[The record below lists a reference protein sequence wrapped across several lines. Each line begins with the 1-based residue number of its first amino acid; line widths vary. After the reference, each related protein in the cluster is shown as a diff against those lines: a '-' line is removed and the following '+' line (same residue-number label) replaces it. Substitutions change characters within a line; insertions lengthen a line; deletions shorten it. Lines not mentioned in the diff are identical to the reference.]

1 MRRIALLCLILVV
14 VLPAFAQS
22 AAKKKAAPA
31 PAPPA
36 AQAKKKVAP
45 VPAAQAKKKAAPVP
59 AAQAKQGPPAA
70 AAKKTAAAPK
80 AQRTRVAKK
89 TAKPKD
95 TQKDV
100 PKASPA
106 LLAAYA
112 AMPVADRR
120 ALQSDLVWTGDY
132 NGIVSDEFGERSVA
146 AVKAYQVRTGVAE
159 TGLLSSEQRAAL
171 AAAAKAKQEASGWR
185 VVDDAVT
192 GARLAVPIKHAPQM
206 SAVDSGTRWS
216 SSRGEV
222 QVETF
227 RVAAPGTTLAGVFE
241 RQKKDPANRQVEY
254 SVMRENF
261 FVLSGQQGLK
271 RFYVRGQIK
280 DNEVR
285 GFSLMYDQAM
295 MGIMDPVAVAMSSR
309 FEAFPSAP
317 AGPPPR
323 RKVEYATGIVVDGLG
338 HAVTDRQVTE
348 GCQVITLAGLG
359 NAERVGEADDV
370 ALLRVYGARDLKP
383 VAMADGGASA
393 ANVTLVGI
401 ADPQAQSGNG
411 ATSTAAARVGSAAG
425 GLRPLEPAPA
435 PGFSGAAALD
445 AQGRLVGM
453 ALLRTAVVAGP
464 AGAAA
469 PAQFLPVED
478 IKAFLAGRSV
488 APAASG
494 ATSAEA
500 AKASLVR
507 VICVR
512 K

>member
-1 MRRIALLCLILVV
+1 
-14 VLPAFAQS
+14 
-22 AAKKKAAPA
+22 
-31 PAPPA
+31 
-36 AQAKKKVAP
+36 
-45 VPAAQAKKKAAPVP
+45 
-59 AAQAKQGPPAA
+59 
-70 AAKKTAAAPK
+70 
-80 AQRTRVAKK
+80 
-89 TAKPKD
+89 
-95 TQKDV
+95 
-100 PKASPA
+100 
-106 LLAAYA
+106 
-112 AMPVADRR
+112 
-120 ALQSDLVWTGDY
+120 
-132 NGIVSDEFGERSVA
+132 
-146 AVKAYQVRTGVAE
+146 
-159 TGLLSSEQRAAL
+159 L

-323 RKVEYATGIVVDGLG
+323 RKVEYATGIVVDGLR
-338 HAVTDRQVTE
+338 HAVTARRVPE

-435 PGFSGAAALD
+435 LGFSGAAALD

-469 PAQFLPVED
+469 PAQFVPVED
-478 IKAFLAGRSV
+478 IKAFLAG
-488 APAASG
+488 
-494 ATSAEA
+494 
-500 AKASLVR
+500 
-507 VICVR
+507 
-512 K
+512 